1 MDPDRRISAGVRLQ
15 GLIPLTTFPHS
26 LETTVNNQVT
36 VSPAKTLNDFM
47 DKYKGQIAL
56 ALPKHI
62 SADRMVR
69 LAMTSFSQ
77 SPGLQKC
84 DMHSIFASV
93 IIAAQLG
100 LEIGVGGQGY
110 LIPYKGKA
118 TFVPGWQG
126 LVDLVSRAGRA
137 TVWTGAVYEGDRFDW
152 ALGDNPFVKHQPEGD
167 ADDWKKITHVYA
179 IGRVNGSQYP
189 VIEVWTMDRVVRH
202 LAKYNKV
209 GSDHYALKNNGQ
221 NMEMY
226 ARKVALLQVLKY
238 MPKSVEVQRAM
249 DVANVADTGKNFT
262 FDGEVVVVNDP
273 DEEGQNGQDT
283 QGSGQKNLPIC
294 TDEEFQKKTPEWRKV
309 ILDKKKSV
317 KDLIA
322 TIETKLVL
330 SAEQKLTIDSWA
342 HEQE

>member
-1 MDPDRRISAGVRLQ
+1 MGNMNELAL
-15 GLIPLTTFPHS
+15 
-26 LETTVNNQVT
+26 
-36 VSPAKTLNDFM
+36 SPAKKLSDFM
-47 DKYKGQIAL
+47 DRYKGQIAL

-77 SPGLQKC
+77 NAALQKC

-93 IIAAQLG
+93 VIAAQLG

-110 LIPYKGKA
+110 LVPYKGKA

-137 TVWTGAVYEGDRFDW
+137 TVWTGAVYQGDRFDW

-167 ADDWKKITHVYA
+167 ADDWKHITHVYA

-202 LAKYNKV
+202 LNKYNKV
-209 GSDHYALKNNGQ
+209 GANHYALKDNGA

-238 MPKSVEVQRAM
+238 MPKSIEVVRAM
-249 DVANVADTGKNFT
+249 DVANAVDSGKDFT
-262 FDGEVVVVNDP
+262 FDGEVVVLSEQEDGSEVLGASQS
-273 DEEGQNGQDT
+273 EGSNAGATKTDRTRQ
-283 QGSGQKNLPIC
+283 LPTC
-294 TDEEFQKKTPEWRKV
+294 TDDEFAANTATWRKA
-309 ILDKKKSV
+309 ILEKGKSA
-317 KDLIA
+317 KDLI
-322 TIETKLVL
+322 TSIQTKMLL
-330 SAEQKLTIDSWA
+330 TEDQKTAIDSWT
-342 HEQE
+342 HEND

>member
-1 MDPDRRISAGVRLQ
+1 M
-15 GLIPLTTFPHS
+15 
-26 LETTVNNQVT
+26 NQVA
-36 VSPAKTLNDFM
+36 VSPAKTLSDFM

-77 SPGLQKC
+77 NAALQKC

-93 IIAAQLG
+93 VIAAQLG

-110 LIPYKGKA
+110 LVPYKGKA

-137 TVWTGAVYEGDRFDW
+137 TVWTGAVYRGDRFDW

-167 ADDWKKITHVYA
+167 ADNWKDITHVYA
-179 IGRVNGSQYP
+179 IGRVNGSAFP

-202 LAKYNKV
+202 LNKYNKV
-209 GSDHYALKNNGQ
+209 GGSHYALTNDGQ

-249 DVANVADTGKNFT
+249 DVAHAVDSGKPFT
-262 FDGEVVVVNDP
+262 FDGEVVVVQ
-273 DEEGQNGQDT
+273 DEAEGDAART
-283 QGSGQKNLPIC
+283 VDERRTELPIC
-294 TDEEFQKKTPEWRKV
+294 SDEVFNDNKAAWRELIISGKKTPAA
-309 ILDKKKSV
+309 
-317 KDLIA
+317 LIA
-322 TIETKLVL
+322 FLSTKMQLT
-330 SAEQKLTIDSWA
+330 EDQKLTLDSFA
-342 HEQE
+342 HEND

>member
-1 MDPDRRISAGVRLQ
+1 MSNQ
-15 GLIPLTTFPHS
+15 
-26 LETTVNNQVT
+26 NQVA

-62 SADRMVR
+62 TADRMVR

-77 SPGLQKC
+77 NAALQKC

-93 IIAAQLG
+93 IVAAQLG

-110 LIPYKGKA
+110 LVPYGGKA

-137 TVWTGAVYEGDRFDW
+137 TVWTGAVYQGDEFEW
-152 ALGDNPFVKHQPEGD
+152 ALGDQPYVTHRPAGD
-167 ADDWKKITHVYA
+167 GDSWKDISHVYA

-189 VIEVWTMDRVVRH
+189 VIEVWTMDRIVRH
-202 LAKYNKV
+202 LKKFNKV
-209 GSDHYALKNNGQ
+209 GAMHYALKDNGS

-238 MPKSVEVQRAM
+238 MPKSVEVQRAV
-249 DVANVADTGKNFT
+249 DVASVADTGKSFT
-262 FDGEVVVVNDP
+262 FDGEVVTVKDIDGEQPGEHVDQSTG
-273 DEEGQNGQDT
+273 EVT
-283 QGSGQKNLPIC
+283 QESESGLPLCSAEDFTKNTPAWRKQIIEKKKTVAELVTFIQSRALL
-294 TDEEFQKKTPEWRKV
+294 TDEQKT
-309 ILDKKKSV
+309 
-317 KDLIA
+317 
-322 TIETKLVL
+322 
-330 SAEQKLTIDSWA
+330 TIDAWS
-342 HEQE
+342 HEND

>member
-1 MDPDRRISAGVRLQ
+1 M
-15 GLIPLTTFPHS
+15 
-26 LETTVNNQVT
+26 NQVA
-36 VSPAKTLNDFM
+36 VSPAKTLSDFM

-77 SPGLQKC
+77 NPGLQKC

-93 IIAAQLG
+93 VIAAQLG

-110 LIPYKGKA
+110 LVPYKGKA

-137 TVWTGAVYEGDRFDW
+137 TVWTGAVYQGDKFEW
-152 ALGDNPFVKHQPEGD
+152 ALGDNPFVRHQPEGD
-167 ADDWKKITHVYA
+167 ADNWKQITHVYA

-202 LAKYNKV
+202 LNKYNKV
-209 GSDHYALKNNGQ
+209 GASHYALKDNGQ

-226 ARKVALLQVLKY
+226 GRKVALLQVLKY

-249 DVANVADTGKNFT
+249 DVANATDSGKPFT
-262 FDGEVVVVNDP
+262 FDGEVVVVSDDQD
-273 DEEGQNGQDT
+273 DERMGDANNGSAVSAELSR
-283 QGSGQKNLPIC
+283 GRVIPAC
-294 TDEEFQKKTPEWRKV
+294 TTEDFNSNTAEWRIAIKNG
-309 ILDKKKSV
+309 KKAS
-317 KDLIA
+317 DLIKFVQ
-322 TIETKLVL
+322 TEMSL
-330 SAEQKLTIDSWA
+330 SEDQKLTIHSWG
-342 HEQE
+342 HEDD